1 MPTNITSLE
10 QLLLLVAGGILW
22 WLGGV
27 IKKWLSDVT
36 ARRRSEVDNKARM
49 ERKLR
54 ESQEEVYALRAAML
68 KSGHWTLE
76 DLDEFH
82 RRNGNTPTEP

>member
-27 IKKWLSDVT
+27 VKKWLNDVT
-36 ARRRSEVDNKARM
+36 DRRRSEVDNKARL

-68 KSGHWTLE
+68 KSGQWSLE
-76 DLDEFH
+76 DLDEFR
-82 RRNGNTPTEP
+82 RRNGSHPEP